1 MDASVE
7 HWHDDANVTPAWLLR
22 RLGAILL
29 VLLVVSFTVFAVT
42 QLLPGNAAVMILGEF
57 ATADQRHAMELTLGL
72 SNPWWQQYGHWLAG
86 ILHGDWGN
94 SVGLSRPVL
103 PLVADAL
110 TRSALLAGG
119 TLIVVCL
126 LAIPIGIAG
135 ALLRGTVVDLALGL
149 FSYLGASVPEFVTAT
164 LLLVLA
170 AGDGGW
176 FPAGGFTPLA
186 DGLKPLLLHMVL
198 PVATLS
204 LILVAHLSR
213 QVRSEMAEVLGS
225 DYVRAARVKGLSP
238 ARVVLV
244 HALRNALAPAVA
256 VLSLDVG
263 YLLGGILVV
272 EEVFAWPGLGRLLIY
287 AVQNRDLPLMQAA
300 TLVMAAT
307 YTLTNLAAD
316 IAIALLDPRVHFA

>member
-1 MDASVE
+1 MTAG
-7 HWHDDANVTPAWLLR
+7 WLLR
-22 RLGAILL
+22 RFGAILL
-29 VLLVVSFTVFAVT
+29 VLLIISFTVFAVT

-57 ATADQRHAMELTLGL
+57 ATPDQRAAMEATLGL
-72 SNPWWQQYGHWLAG
+72 NDPWWQQYLHWLAG
-86 ILHGDWGN
+86 ILRGDWGV
-94 SVGLSRPVL
+94 SPGLGRPVAS
-103 PLVADAL
+103 LVGDAL
-110 TRSALLAGG
+110 GRSAVLAAA
-119 TLIVVCL
+119 TLVLVSV
-126 LAIPIGIAG
+126 IAAPLGVGG
-135 ALLRGTVVDLALGL
+135 ALLRGTVFDLVIGL
-149 FSYLGASVPEFVTAT
+149 FAYVGASVPEFVTAT
-164 LLLVLA
+164 LLLVFV

-176 FPAGGFTPLA
+176 LPAGGFTPLEEGA
-186 DGLKPLLLHMVL
+186 GAFALHMVL

-213 QVRSEMAEVLGS
+213 QVRSEMGEVLQS

-238 ARVVLV
+238 SRVVLV

-287 AVQNRDLPLMQAA
+287 AVQNRDLPLIQAA

-307 YTLTNLAAD
+307 YTLSNLVSD
-316 IAIALLDPRVHFA
+316 IVIAMLDPRVRYA